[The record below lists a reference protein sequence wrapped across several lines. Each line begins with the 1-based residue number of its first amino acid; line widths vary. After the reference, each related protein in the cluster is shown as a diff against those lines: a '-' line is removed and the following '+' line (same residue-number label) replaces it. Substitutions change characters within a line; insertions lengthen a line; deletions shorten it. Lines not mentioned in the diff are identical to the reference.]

1 MIDNEKLFVDSFP
14 AHFFVEM
21 YYNRDK
27 KNGGFIY
34 EEKLDHS
41 HFTQLCESYGV
52 FNGCEEITKEIMD
65 IVDYML
71 KNNVE
76 IFKTKINNNTFI
88 ENVEIKLTN
97 TSSSAFYGDS
107 QIKNGKYNP
116 LRLRIGIATTKR
128 NIMSSIMHELL
139 HAYENQQRYVN
150 NAPSMGKAARTI
162 GYDKNP
168 INKTVSYNDIKQKI
182 SYILYHFTDFER
194 NAYIAQIKGELE
206 ACDKSF
212 WDIKDA
218 FDFIKTTIPYRNY
231 QKIFSFC
238 SELCEIENNK
248 VQKDILDYTSEL
260 SNYNFK
266 TYDSFRNWLI
276 MKMKKYQRKF
286 NNILPKIAAEYLT
299 LSESFNQSMNYL
311 I

>member
-1 MIDNEKLFVDSFP
+1 MNEKLFVDSFP

-21 YYNRDK
+21 YYNREK

-52 FNGCEEITKEIMD
+52 FNGCGEVTKKIME

-71 KNNVE
+71 ENSIN
-76 IFKTKINNNTFI
+76 IFQTKIKDGRFI
-88 ENVEIKLTN
+88 EKVEIKLRN
-97 TSSSAFYGDS
+97 TSNSAFYTGS
-107 QIKNGKYNP
+107 EIKNNKYDP
-116 LRLRIGIATTKR
+116 LRLIIGVATSRK
-128 NIMSSIMHELL
+128 NIISSVMHELL

-218 FDFIKTTIPYRNY
+218 FEYIKTTIPYRNY

-276 MKMKKYQRKF
+276 MKMKKYQKKF
-286 NNILPKIAAEYLT
+286 NNILPKIAAQYLT
-299 LSESFNQSMNYL
+299 LSESFNPSMNYL

>member
-1 MIDNEKLFVDSFP
+1 MTEKLFVDSFP

-21 YYNRDK
+21 YYNRGK

-65 IVDYML
+65 IVDCML

-76 IFKTKINNNTFI
+76 NFKTKINNSTFI

-97 TSSSAFYGDS
+97 SSSSAFYSDS

-116 LRLRIGIATTKR
+116 LRLRIGIATSKR
-128 NIMSSIMHELL
+128 NIISSIMHELL
-139 HAYENQQRYVN
+139 HAYENQQRCVN

-168 INKTVSYNDIKQKI
+168 INKTPSYNIIKQNI
-182 SYILYHFTDFER
+182 SYVLYHLTDFER

-206 ACDKSF
+206 ACDKAF

-218 FDFIKTTIPYRNY
+218 FEYIKTTVPYRNY
-231 QKIFSFC
+231 QTIFSFC
-238 SELCEIENNK
+238 SELCGIENNK
-248 VQKDILDYTSEL
+248 AQKDILKYVSEL

-266 TYDSFRNWLI
+266 TYDDFRNWLN

-299 LSESFNQSMNYL
+299 LSESFNPSMNYL

>member
-1 MIDNEKLFVDSFP
+1 MNRKQFVDSFP

-21 YYNRDK
+21 YYNREK

-52 FNGCEEITKEIMD
+52 FNGCEEVTKKIME

-71 KNNVE
+71 ENSIN
-76 IFKTKINNNTFI
+76 IFQTKIKDGRFI
-88 ENVEIKLTN
+88 EKVEIKLRN
-97 TSSSAFYGDS
+97 TSNSAFYTGS
-107 QIKNGKYNP
+107 EIKNNKYDP
-116 LRLRIGIATTKR
+116 LRLIIGVATSRK
-128 NIMSSIMHELL
+128 NIISSVMHELL

-218 FDFIKTTIPYRNY
+218 FEYIKTTIPYRNY

-276 MKMKKYQRKF
+276 MKMKKYQKKF
-286 NNILPKIAAEYLT
+286 NNILPKIAAQYLT
-299 LSESFNQSMNYL
+299 LSESFNPSMNYL